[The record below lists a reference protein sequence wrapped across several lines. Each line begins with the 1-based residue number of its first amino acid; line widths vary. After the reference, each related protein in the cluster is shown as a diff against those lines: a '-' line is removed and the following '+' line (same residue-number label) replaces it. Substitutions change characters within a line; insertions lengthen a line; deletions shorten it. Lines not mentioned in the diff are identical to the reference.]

1 MVTINGSLSTEAGKL
16 VYLGAF
22 FYTFIGW
29 GVIGYLLLWFQRNED
44 RCGSWLAIAGVD
56 SYGAYV
62 LHPLVLVLVLEAIG
76 FIGLNH
82 WLIALAATVLG
93 IVISFG
99 IVHQLRRIPSV
110 ARII

>member
-1 MVTINGSLSTEAGKL
+1 M
-16 VYLGAF
+16 
-22 FYTFIGW
+22 
-29 GVIGYLLLWFQRNED
+29 GYLLLWFQRNED

-93 IVISFG
+93 IVISFE